1 MKLEL
6 KMNIRWSLKIVGVWL
21 LMLGLTVPIAQAETY
36 DEILLENRNIV
47 RGTITSENNTE
58 ITLHVIELL
67 IFESASQ
74 YQRIT
79 KDGLTVTLP
88 RSEIR
93 QITTGII
100 SPRLDEGD
108 TVIRKNA
115 LHLSLDEA
123 VEIAMGNSYRMRM
136 LELGIERTRH
146 FLRSRQASL
155 KSKVSMRLD
164 SPEIKSISER
174 KWNSTLQKDEIVHED
189 TRRYQMDLSIRQP
202 VVLFGYPTNGYLS
215 LNNRIYRYLQKDDKE
230 NDIDYYNRF
239 FIQYEQPL
247 FQPNFLKNDIED
259 AELDYKK
266 AELDYVQ
273 DRVRLIDDVYDDYY
287 DLFEATYRRR
297 LYQLQVD
304 LLERVEGIVR
314 KLAATDPAREIE
326 LTQIEAELG
335 NAREDLLQND
345 NSIRLE
351 VVQIKRT
358 LHLGVEDSVFVDPA
372 IKITPV
378 SVDVEKAIQYGLKL
392 RPLMRSLEI
401 SKRKYEIDVDDAKGY
416 DAFHVN
422 LEMTY
427 GLENQEDRF
436 DYIWEDYDR
445 SHSVSL
451 NAYIPIWDW
460 GRRKERIQGYK
471 INLRRSEMRMEETAD
486 IIRSNIINAVENLV
500 QNQQRVVNMQRNLDR
515 GKEITDVGI
524 DQYQK
529 GAISLQALLLMLSTR
544 RETEGNFLGAYLAYR
559 QALLSLMV
567 QTYYDYEEDISLLEK
582 FGVAINGDNM

>member
-1 MKLEL
+1 
-6 KMNIRWSLKIVGVWL
+6 MNIRWSLKIVGVWL